1 MPNFLRT
8 LTTIVDADDTKI
20 IAVALVGVLVVGL
33 LLVLLAGAAGI
44 AWAVFEGARGI

>member
-1 MPNFLRT
+1 MSRFLRL
-8 LTTIVDADDTKI
+8 LTTIIDADDAKV